1 MTTYIVRRLLY
12 GLIVF
17 IVVTILVFLAMR
29 ALPGDPILIY
39 VVAQDV
45 QQITPEILDELKAKY
60 GLDRPLPVQY
70 FNWVADIF
78 RGDLGRSISFNE
90 PVSKLIGERLP
101 VSLYIAILSFILAGF
116 FGVAFGVIAGLRRS
130 KFIDTVV
137 TSMANFGIS
146 LPHFWLAILMIF
158 VFGVWLRWLPT
169 SGYISPFEDF
179 GQWIRY
185 MIMPVF
191 VVATWATAFYA
202 RQARSTILEVVHQDY
217 IRTAWAKGLRE
228 RVVVLR
234 HALKN
239 AFIPVITV
247 MGMSFVMMVSGQVV
261 IENVFSIPG
270 LGRLI
275 VAAIFAQDYAIVQ
288 GCVLVIAIMVV
299 VANLLVDISY
309 AWFDPRIRYD

>member
-1 MTTYIVRRLLY
+1 MTTYIIRRLLY
-12 GLIVF
+12 GIIVF

-29 ALPGDPILIY
+29 ALPGDPLEIY
-39 VVAQDV
+39 VVAHDV
-45 QQITPEILDELKAKY
+45 QHMTEEMMAELQAKF
-60 GLDRPLPVQY
+60 GLDKPLPVQY
-70 FNWVADIF
+70 INWIGDMF
-78 RGDLGRSISFNE
+78 TGDLGRSIHFNE

-101 VSLYIAILSFILAGF
+101 VSLYLAIISFIFASIL
-116 FGVAFGVIAGLRRS
+116 GVAFGVIAGLRRS
-130 KFIDTVV
+130 KIIDTVV
-137 TSMANFGIS
+137 TSLANLGIS
-146 LPHFWLAILMIF
+146 LPHFWLAILMIY
-158 VFGVWLRWLPT
+158 VLGVWLKWLPT
-169 SGYISPFEDF
+169 SGYVSPFEDF
-179 GQWIRY
+179 GQWVRY

-191 VVATWATAFYA
+191 VVATWAAAFYA

-261 IENVFSIPG
+261 IENVYSIPG

-288 GCVLVIAIMVV
+288 GCVLVIAVMVV
-299 VANLLVDISY
+299 LANLLVDISY

>member
-1 MTTYIVRRLLY
+1 MTAYIVRRLIY
-12 GLIVF
+12 GIIVF

-45 QQITPEILDELKAKY
+45 QQITPEILDDLRAKF
-60 GLDRPLPVQY
+60 GLDKPLPVQY
-70 FNWVADIF
+70 VNWLADIF
-78 RGDLGRSISFNE
+78 RGDLGKSISFNE
-90 PVSKLIGERLP
+90 SVSKLIGERLP
-101 VSLYIAILSFILAGF
+101 VSLYIAVLAF
-116 FGVAFGVIAGLRRS
+116 VLASIFGVAFGVIAGLRRS

-146 LPHFWLAILMIF
+146 VPHFWLAILLIF
-158 VFGVWLRWLPT
+158 VFGVWLGWLPT
-169 SGYISPFEDF
+169 SGYTDPFEDF
-179 GQWIRY
+179 GQWVRN

-191 VVATWATAFYA
+191 VVATFATAFFA
-202 RQARSTILEVVHQDY
+202 RQARSSILEVVHQDY
-217 IRTAWAKGLRE
+217 VRTAWAKGLRE
-228 RVVVLR
+228 RAVVMR

-247 MGMSFVMMVSGQVV
+247 MGMSFVLLVSGQVV

-288 GCVLVIAIMVV
+288 GCVLVIAVMVV
-299 VANLLVDISY
+299 LANLIVDISY